1 MRQPTRTPLLLALL
15 TIAASLSALS
25 ACSDPP
31 PLAAATQPIP
41 APPASQPANPPAPA
55 IAPPQQPAQGIA
67 MTPQQ
72 QSTPTPSL
80 TSLPPSTAYGD
91 YAVGSVMAFAV
102 DNRQRFDPWHSAYAS
117 DDAYRETLRRIEAT
131 GQTRTVVFQIW
142 YPAEPDIS
150 AGRSQDA
157 RAPYPASQGRPSS
170 LMDSYLQDADT
181 AAQIIADAQQADPRY
196 VQVDTPY
203 ARRILQSPQGA
214 WLDAKP
220 ADGYFPLIILSHG
233 GGGSHAQWTSFA
245 EFLASNGYIV
255 AAPTFISDGRNP
267 LVFHDPDSPFA
278 NQSTPEEVR
287 QAYQVLRTGYNVIP
301 NFYRYMFTD
310 ESGERRV
317 IPGGVKRTTTMM
329 QNLFRQRIA
338 DVGLVAY
345 TMRMLGEQPDD
356 CQATLASIGATSA
369 ARELCGYFA
378 GRVNADRIGLAGHSL
393 GSITSQ
399 LALDHLPNISAA
411 LGLNTSAPYTWTP
424 EETFGNGETP
434 DGLPVGSAKPTLIMI
449 GDEDAF
455 VQGVFMNLF
464 QAAVSAAG
472 GDPAIAFPLDAEL
485 ALPDRVNNPQPVSLS
500 AWQRAI
506 SDRALV
512 IVRDVDHNV
521 LAVDYRRNIGNRDS
535 TPPVRSRKPTGA
547 AALDPSAATGP
558 PETYNL
564 LDWTTLADGTPVY
577 MPHLIRD
584 WYARAWFDWYL
595 KDDQDAH
602 DRLLNPDPFGSHTS
616 VRSEI
621 ER

>member
-1 MRQPTRTPLLLALL
+1 MRQPIRIPALLALL
-15 TIAASLSALS
+15 SIAASLSILT

-31 PLAAATQPIP
+31 PLAAAASQPI
-41 APPASQPANPPAPA
+41 AAQPASQPANPPAPA
-55 IAPPQQPAQGIA
+55 IAPPQRPAQGIA

-72 QSTPTPSL
+72 QSTPTLAL

-91 YAVGSVMAFAV
+91 YAVGSTMAFAV
-102 DNRQRFDPWHSAYAS
+102 DNRQRFDPWNAAYAS
-117 DDAYRETLRRIEAT
+117 AAYRETLRRIEAS
-131 GQTRTVVFQIW
+131 GQTRTVAFQIW

-157 RAPYPASQGRPSS
+157 RLPYPASQGRPSS
-170 LMDSYLQDADT
+170 LMDSYLQDDDI
-181 AAQIIADAQQADPRY
+181 AAQIIADAQQVDPQY
-196 VQVDTPY
+196 IQVDAPY

-233 GGGSHAQWTSFA
+233 LGGGNAQWTSLA

-278 NQSTPEEVR
+278 SQSTPEEVR
-287 QAYQVLRTGYNVIP
+287 QAYSVLRGEPKVIP
-301 NFYRYMFTD
+301 NFYRHMFTD
-310 ESGERRV
+310 DGGQRRI
-317 IPGGVKRTTTMM
+317 IPGGIRRTTTMM
-329 QNLFRQRIA
+329 QNLFRQRVA
-338 DVGLVAY
+338 DVSLVAY
-345 TMRMLGEQPDD
+345 TMRMLGAPLDD
-356 CQATLASIGATSA
+356 CSAALTSIGATAA
-369 ARELCGYFA
+369 ARDLCGYFA
-378 GRVNADRIGLAGHSL
+378 GRVNADRIGLSGHSL
-393 GSITSQ
+393 GSMTSQ
-399 LALDHLPNISAA
+399 LALEHMPAA
-411 LGLNTSAPYTWTP
+411 AAAIGLNNGAPYTWTP
-424 EETFGNGETP
+424 EEIFGGGETP
-434 DGLPVGSAKPTLIMI
+434 DGLPVGNRKPALQMI

-455 VQGVFMNLF
+455 VQGIFISLF

-472 GDPAIAFPLDAEL
+472 GDPATAFPLDAER
-485 ALPDRVNNPQPVSLS
+485 ALPDRITNPQPVALS
-500 AWQRAI
+500 AWQRAL

-512 IVRDVDHNV
+512 IVRDVDHDI
-521 LAVDYRRNIGNRDS
+521 LAGDYRRNAANRNAR
-535 TPPVRSRKPTGA
+535 PIVRPRKPTGA

-602 DRLLNPDPFGSHTS
+602 ARLLNPDPFGGHTS

-621 ER
+621 AR